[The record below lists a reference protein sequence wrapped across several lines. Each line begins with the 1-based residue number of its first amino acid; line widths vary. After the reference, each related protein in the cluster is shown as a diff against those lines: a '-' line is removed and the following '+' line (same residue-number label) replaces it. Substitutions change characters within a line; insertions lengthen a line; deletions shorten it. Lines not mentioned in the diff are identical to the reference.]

1 MDDQFKNN
9 SDQTVK
15 PTPST
20 NSPTDGMVTPDQPAV
35 STPGQS
41 PEQPAVINSPGG
53 QPKSNKNLLKILL
66 IVIVLAAAGAGAYFL
81 LNKVNQPEKAATV
94 QSTKKTVSLLR
105 VGVSQP
111 FPSSFYPKSEASI
124 FPGEVN
130 AQIFEGLTKYQNE
143 NQIVPNLAASW
154 TNPDNTTWDFKLKPG
169 IKFHDGN
176 SVTPQ
181 AVMSS
186 IEALASTDYGEAYGA
201 TIQTVTAKDASTV
214 EIKTKTPDPL
224 LPNEL
229 ANLWIYDTTSG
240 KQNDP
245 TNGTGPYTI
254 KPNTSLTADS
264 LDLVSVNN
272 YHGGQPMV
280 KEIDFK
286 LYSDDK
292 TITQDVQQGKLDIA
306 DLSSQSAVNDVKQY
320 GYSSYVDKN
329 PQVFFIIPNTLKA
342 TSPLSKLAVRQA
354 IYEALDPT
362 AIMKADG
369 RTGSPATQF
378 VPQEIPGYSPDVQ
391 RPKLDPTKAK
401 SDLAAAGYAKGF
413 SLTFTYFST
422 HQAVAAEVQKE
433 LAAIGVTLNLDSET
447 NGPALQKK
455 ALGGQTDL
463 FYFAFSSSLIDSSDV
478 IQPLLVG
485 SANYKNGDLD
495 KLYQQASTT
504 LNNQDRLKLLEQ
516 ANKLAMDDVAG
527 FPLFVPDGI
536 FFAVKSNLVIH
547 TDNLTNYLG
556 VDFWKVYGQ

>member
-1 MDDQFKNN
+1 
-9 SDQTVK
+9 
-15 PTPST
+15 
-20 NSPTDGMVTPDQPAV
+20 
-35 STPGQS
+35 
-41 PEQPAVINSPGG
+41 
-53 QPKSNKNLLKILL
+53 LK
-66 IVIVLAAAGAGAYFL
+66 
-81 LNKVNQPEKAATV
+81 
-94 QSTKKTVSLLR
+94 

-111 FPSSFYPKSEASI
+111 FPSAFYPKSETSI
-124 FPGEVN
+124 FPNEAN

-143 NQIVPNLAASW
+143 NQVVPNLAASW
-154 TNPDNTTWDFKLKPG
+154 TNPDSTTWSFKLKPG
-169 IKFHDGN
+169 VKFHDGN
-176 SVTPQ
+176 SVTAQ
-181 AVMSS
+181 AVKAS
-186 IEALASTDYGEAYGA
+186 IEALAPTDYGQAYGA
-201 TIQTVTAKDASTV
+201 TIQSVTAKDASTV

-229 ANLWIYDTTSG
+229 AQLWIYDTASG

-254 KPNTSLTADS
+254 NPGTSLTSDS
-264 LDLVSVNN
+264 LDLVAVNN

-292 TITQDVQQGKLDIA
+292 AMTQDVKQGRLDLA
-306 DLSSQSAVNDVKQY
+306 DLSSLSAVNDVKQY
-320 GYSSYVDKN
+320 GFASYVDKN

-342 TSPLSKLAVRQA
+342 NSPLAKLAVRQA

-369 RTGSPATQF
+369 RTGTPATQF
-378 VPQEIPGYSPDVQ
+378 VPQEIPGYNPDVT
-391 RPKLDPTKAK
+391 RPKVDPVKAK
-401 SDLAAAGYAKGF
+401 SDLAAAGYPKGF

-433 LAAIGVTLNLDSET
+433 LSAIGVTLNLDSET
-447 NGPALQKK
+447 SGPALQKK

-478 IQPLLVG
+478 IQPLLVD
-485 SANYKNGDLD
+485 SANYKNTDLD

-504 LNNQDRLKLLEQ
+504 LNTQDRLKLLEQ

-536 FFAVKSNLVIH
+536 YFAVKSNLVMH
-547 TDNLTNYLG
+547 TDNLTNYIG
-556 VDFWKVYGQ
+556 VDFWKVYTQ

>member
-9 SDQTVK
+9 PDQTTTPTE
-15 PTPST
+15 PTPT
-20 NSPTDGMVTPDQPAV
+20 VAPETPTTVTPTDQPPAPPAV
-35 STPGQS
+35 TSA
-41 PEQPAVINSPGG
+41 PAG
-53 QPKSNKNLLKILL
+53 QPKSNKNLLKILAV
-66 IVIVLAAAGAGAYFL
+66 IVVLAAAGAGAYFL
-81 LNKVNQPEKAATV
+81 LNKVNQPEKTATV
-94 QSTKKTVSLLR
+94 QNTKKSVPLLK
-105 VGVSQP
+105 VGVTQP
-111 FPSSFYPKSEASI
+111 FPSSFYPKTESSI
-124 FPGEVN
+124 FPIEAN

-143 NQIVPNLAASW
+143 NQVAPNLATSW
-154 TNPDNTTWDFKLKPG
+154 TNPDSTTWTFKLKPDV
-169 IKFHDGN
+169 KFHDGN
-176 SVTPQ
+176 SLTAQSVK
-181 AVMSS
+181 AS
-186 IEALASTDYGEAYGA
+186 IEALASTDYGQAYGS
-201 TIQTVTAKDASTV
+201 TIQSVTAKDASTV

-229 ANLWIYDTTSG
+229 AQLWIYDTASG

-254 KPNTSLTADS
+254 KPGTSLTSDS
-264 LDLVSVNN
+264 LDLVAVNN

-292 TITQDVQQGKLDIA
+292 AMTQDVKQGKLDLA
-306 DLSSQSAVNDVKQY
+306 DLSSLSAVNDVKQY
-320 GYSSYVDKN
+320 GFASYVDKN

-342 TSPLSKLAVRQA
+342 NSPLAKLAVRQA

-369 RTGSPATQF
+369 RTGTPATQF
-378 VPQEIPGYSPDVQ
+378 VPQEIPGYNPDVQ
-391 RPKLDPTKAK
+391 RPKVDPTKAK
-401 SDLAAAGYAKGF
+401 ADLAAAGYPKGF

-433 LAAIGVTLNLDSET
+433 LSVIGVTLNLDSET
-447 NGPALQKK
+447 DGPTLQKK

-478 IQPLLVG
+478 IQPLLVD
-485 SANYKNGDLD
+485 SANYKNADLD

-504 LNNQDRLKLLEQ
+504 LNTQDRLKLLEQ

-536 FFAVKSNLVIH
+536 YFAVKSNLVMH
-547 TDNLTNYLG
+547 TDNLTNYIG
-556 VDFWKVYGQ
+556 VDFWKVYTQ

>member
-9 SDQTVK
+9 PDQTTTSTE
-15 PTPST
+15 PTPT
-20 NSPTDGMVTPDQPAV
+20 MTPETPTTVTPSGQPPAPAV
-35 STPGQS
+35 TSG
-41 PEQPAVINSPGG
+41 PAG
-53 QPKSNKNLLKILL
+53 QPKSNRNLLKILAV
-66 IVIVLAAAGAGAYFL
+66 IVVLAAAGAGAYFL
-81 LNKVNQPEKAATV
+81 LNKVNQPEKTATV
-94 QSTKKTVSLLR
+94 QSTKKSVALLK

-111 FPSSFYPKSEASI
+111 FPSAFYPKSETSI
-124 FPGEVN
+124 FPNEAN

-143 NQIVPNLAASW
+143 NQVVPNLAASW
-154 TNPDNTTWDFKLKPG
+154 TNPDSTTWSFKLKPG
-169 IKFHDGN
+169 VKFHDGN
-176 SVTPQ
+176 SVTAQ
-181 AVMSS
+181 AVKAS
-186 IEALASTDYGEAYGA
+186 IEALAPTDYGQAYGA
-201 TIQTVTAKDASTV
+201 TIQSVTAKDASTV

-229 ANLWIYDTTSG
+229 AQLWIYDTASG

-254 KPNTSLTADS
+254 KPGTSLTSDS
-264 LDLVSVNN
+264 LDLVAVNN

-292 TITQDVQQGKLDIA
+292 AMTQDVKQGRLDLA
-306 DLSSQSAVNDVKQY
+306 DLSSLSAVNDVKQY
-320 GYSSYVDKN
+320 GFASYVDKN

-342 TSPLSKLAVRQA
+342 NSPLAKLAVRQA

-369 RTGSPATQF
+369 RTGTPATQF
-378 VPQEIPGYSPDVQ
+378 VPQEIPGYNPDVT
-391 RPKLDPTKAK
+391 RPKVDPVKAK
-401 SDLAAAGYAKGF
+401 SDLAAAGYPKGF

-433 LAAIGVTLNLDSET
+433 LSAIGVTLNLDSET
-447 NGPALQKK
+447 SGPALQKK

-478 IQPLLVG
+478 IQPLLVD
-485 SANYKNGDLD
+485 SANYKNTDLD

-504 LNNQDRLKLLEQ
+504 LNTQDRLKLLEQ

-536 FFAVKSNLVIH
+536 YFAVKSNLVMH
-547 TDNLTNYLG
+547 TDNLTNYIG
-556 VDFWKVYGQ
+556 VDFWKVYTQ